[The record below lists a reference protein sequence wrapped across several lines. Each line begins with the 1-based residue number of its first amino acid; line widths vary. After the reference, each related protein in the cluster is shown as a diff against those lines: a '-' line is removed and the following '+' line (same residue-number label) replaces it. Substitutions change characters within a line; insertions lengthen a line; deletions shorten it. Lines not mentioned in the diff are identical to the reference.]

1 MAINFYNA
9 HLRHIDTTAFTY
21 TDSAGESR
29 SLRSSSWSIL
39 RLLALEVRS
48 KDPHG
53 FRFLPSHRQLATES
67 GMSWATVRRSV
78 TELVEAGLIDVKK
91 STKRLRIFR
100 IVWSNCARIPKQNE
114 PRDDQGDHP
123 SADGMITVITDDDQG
138 DHPPDE
144 GMITVI
150 MDDDHSDHDGCSQ
163 RAPLKERQ
171 VHHPHPQASSASPT
185 DVTGGGLGIKERQ
198 VHHPHPQASSASP
211 TDVTGGGLG
220 SVLSEEKDH
229 ERQVLFDIEIVEGW
243 NRIAEADDRLASVS
257 HLTGATRS
265 QVRHQLGRFEQPLK
279 RLEAALLPLADW
291 VKGPLRLERLCA
303 SSAAFDKA
311 MRGDYREKAPEA
323 ATEPARAILDDL
335 RERHRG
341 ADPSGGIPLTPDQLK
356 F

>member
-9 HLRHIDTTAFTY
+9 HLRHIDTKAFTY

-29 SLRSSSWSIL
+29 NLRGASWSIL

-123 SADGMITVITDDDQG
+123 SADGMITVIMDDDQG

-163 RAPLKERQ
+163 RAPLTERQ

-185 DVTGGGLGIKERQ
+185 DVRGGGLE
-198 VHHPHPQASSASP
+198 
-211 TDVTGGGLG
+211 
-220 SVLSEEKDH
+220 SVLSGEKDH
-229 ERQVLFDIEIVEGW
+229 ERRALFDIEIVEGW
-243 NRIAEADDRLASVS
+243 NRIAEADDRLAAVS

-265 QVRHQLGRFEQPLK
+265 QVRHQLGRFEQPLE

-311 MRGDYREKAPEA
+311 MRGDYREKATEA
-323 ATEPARAILDDL
+323 VTEPARAVLDDL

-341 ADPSGGIPLTPDQLK
+341 ADPSGGIPLTPDQLD

>member
-9 HLRHIDTTAFTY
+9 HLRHIDTTAFQY
-21 TDSAGESR
+21 QDSAGERR

-163 RAPLKERQ
+163 RAPLTVRQ
-171 VHHPHPQASSASPT
+171 VHHPHPQAS
-185 DVTGGGLGIKERQ
+185 L
-198 VHHPHPQASSASP
+198 ASP

-229 ERQVLFDIEIVEGW
+229 ERRPLFDIEIVEGW
-243 NRIAEADDRLASVS
+243 NRIAEADDRLAAVS

-265 QVRHQLGRFEQPLK
+265 QVRHQLGRFEQPLE

-291 VKGPLRLERLCA
+291 VKGPLRLERLCV

-311 MRGDYREKAPEA
+311 MRGDYREKATEA
-323 ATEPARAILDDL
+323 VTEPARAVLDDL

-341 ADPSGGIPLTPDQLK
+341 ADPSGGQPLSPDALG

>member
-29 SLRSSSWSIL
+29 NLRGSSWSIL

-48 KDPHG
+48 NDPHG
-53 FRFLPSHRQLATES
+53 FRFLPSHRQLETES
-67 GMSWATVRRSV
+67 GMSFTTVRRSV
-78 TELVEAGLIDVKK
+78 TELVEAGLIDVKN

-123 SADGMITVITDDDQG
+123 SADGMITVIMDDDQG

-163 RAPLKERQ
+163 RAPLTERQ

-185 DVTGGGLGIKERQ
+185 DVRGGGLE
-198 VHHPHPQASSASP
+198 
-211 TDVTGGGLG
+211 

-229 ERQVLFDIEIVEGW
+229 ERRALFDIEIVEGW
-243 NRIAEADDRLASVS
+243 NRIAEADDRLAAVS

-265 QVRHQLGRFEQPLK
+265 QVRHQLGRFEQPLE

-311 MRGDYREKAPEA
+311 MRGDYREKATEA
-323 ATEPARAILDDL
+323 VTEPARAVLDDL

-341 ADPSGGIPLTPDQLK
+341 ADPSGGIPLTPDQLD

>member
-29 SLRSSSWSIL
+29 NLRGASWSIL

-123 SADGMITVITDDDQG
+123 SADGMITVIMDDDQG

-163 RAPLKERQ
+163 RAPLTERQ

-185 DVTGGGLGIKERQ
+185 DVRGGGLE
-198 VHHPHPQASSASP
+198 
-211 TDVTGGGLG
+211 
-220 SVLSEEKDH
+220 SVLSGEKDH
-229 ERQVLFDIEIVEGW
+229 ERRALFDIEIVEGW
-243 NRIAEADDRLASVS
+243 NRIAEADDRLAAVS

-265 QVRHQLGRFEQPLK
+265 QVRHQLGRFEQPLE

-311 MRGDYREKAPEA
+311 MRGDYREKATEA
-323 ATEPARAILDDL
+323 VTEPARAVLDDL

-341 ADPSGGIPLTPDQLK
+341 ADPSGGIPLTPDQLD

>member
-29 SLRSSSWSIL
+29 NLRGASWSIL

-123 SADGMITVITDDDQG
+123 SADGMITVIMDN
-138 DHPPDE
+138 DH
-144 GMITVI
+144 G
-150 MDDDHSDHDGCSQ
+150 DHDGCSQ
-163 RAPLKERQ
+163 RSPLTVRQ

-185 DVTGGGLGIKERQ
+185 DVRGGGLE
-198 VHHPHPQASSASP
+198 
-211 TDVTGGGLG
+211 

-229 ERQVLFDIEIVEGW
+229 ERRALVDIEIVEGW
-243 NRIAEADDRLASVS
+243 NRIAEADDRLAAVS

-265 QVRHQLGRFEQPLK
+265 QVRHQLGRFEQPLE
-279 RLEAALLPLADW
+279 RLAAALLPLAKW

-311 MRGDYREKAPEA
+311 MRGDYREKATETV
-323 ATEPARAILDDL
+323 TEPARAVLDDL
-335 RERHRG
+335 RERYRG
-341 ADPSGGIPLTPDQLK
+341 VDPSGGIPLTPDQ
-356 F
+356 FDF

>member
-9 HLRHIDTTAFTY
+9 HLRHIDTTAFQY
-21 TDSAGESR
+21 QDSAGERR

-163 RAPLKERQ
+163 RAPLTVRQ
-171 VHHPHPQASSASPT
+171 VHHPHPQASLASPT
-185 DVTGGGLGIKERQ
+185 DVR
-198 VHHPHPQASSASP
+198 
-211 TDVTGGGLG
+211 GGGLG
-220 SVLSEEKDH
+220 SVLSEEKDD
-229 ERQVLFDIEIVEGW
+229 ERRPLFDIEIVEGW
-243 NRIAEADDRLASVS
+243 NRIAEADDRLAAVS
-257 HLTGATRS
+257 NLTGATRS
-265 QVRHQLGRFEQPLK
+265 QVRYQLGRYEQPLD

-311 MRGDYREKAPEA
+311 IRGDYREKATEA
-323 ATEPARAILDDL
+323 VTEPARAVLDDL

-341 ADPSGGIPLTPDQLK
+341 ADPSGGQPLSPDALE

>member
-29 SLRSSSWSIL
+29 NLRGASWSIL

-123 SADGMITVITDDDQG
+123 SADGMITVIMDDDQG

-163 RAPLKERQ
+163 RAPLTVRQ

-185 DVTGGGLGIKERQ
+185 DVRGGGLE
-198 VHHPHPQASSASP
+198 
-211 TDVTGGGLG
+211 

-229 ERQVLFDIEIVEGW
+229 ERRPLFDIEIVEGW
-243 NRIAEADDRLASVS
+243 NRIAEADDRLAAVS

-265 QVRHQLGRFEQPLK
+265 QVRHQLGRFEQPLE

-311 MRGDYREKAPEA
+311 MRGDYREKATEA
-323 ATEPARAILDDL
+323 VTEPARAVLDDL

-341 ADPSGGIPLTPDQLK
+341 ADPSGGIPLTPDQLD

>member
-29 SLRSSSWSIL
+29 NLRGASWSIL

-123 SADGMITVITDDDQG
+123 SADGMITVIMDDDQG

-163 RAPLKERQ
+163 RAPLTVRQ

-185 DVTGGGLGIKERQ
+185 DVRGGGLE
-198 VHHPHPQASSASP
+198 
-211 TDVTGGGLG
+211 

-229 ERQVLFDIEIVEGW
+229 ERRPLFDIEIVEAW
-243 NRIAEADDRLASVS
+243 NRIAEADDRLAAVS

-265 QVRHQLGRFEQPLK
+265 QVRHQLGRFEQPLE

-311 MRGDYREKAPEA
+311 MRGDYREKATEA
-323 ATEPARAILDDL
+323 VTEPARAVLDDL

-341 ADPSGGIPLTPDQLK
+341 ADPSGGIPLTPDQLD

>member
-1 MAINFYNA
+1 MAISFYNA
-9 HLRHIDTTAFTY
+9 HLRHIDTTAFQY
-21 TDSAGESR
+21 QDSAGERR
-29 SLRSSSWSIL
+29 SLRSSSWAIL

-114 PRDDQGDHP
+114 PRDDHSDHP
-123 SADGMITVITDDDQG
+123 SADGMITVIMDDDQG

-185 DVTGGGLGIKERQ
+185 DVR
-198 VHHPHPQASSASP
+198 
-211 TDVTGGGLG
+211 GGGLG
-220 SVLSEEKDH
+220 SVLSEEKDD
-229 ERQVLFDIEIVEGW
+229 ERRPLFDIEIVEGW
-243 NRIAEADDRLASVS
+243 NRIAEADDRLAAVS
-257 HLTGATRS
+257 NLTGATRS
-265 QVRHQLGRFEQPLK
+265 QVRYQLGRYEQPLD

-311 MRGDYREKAPEA
+311 MRGDYREKATEA
-323 ATEPARAILDDL
+323 ATEPGRAILDDL

-341 ADPSGGIPLTPDQLK
+341 ADPSGGIPLRPDQLK

>member
-9 HLRHIDTTAFTY
+9 HLRHIDTKAFTY

-29 SLRSSSWSIL
+29 NLRGASWSIL

-48 KDPHG
+48 NDPHG
-53 FRFLPSHRQLATES
+53 FRFLPSHRQLETES
-67 GMSWATVRRSV
+67 GMSLATVRRSV
-78 TELVEAGLIDVKK
+78 TELVQAGLIDVKK

-123 SADGMITVITDDDQG
+123 SADGMITVIMDDDQG

-163 RAPLKERQ
+163 RAPLTVRQ

-185 DVTGGGLGIKERQ
+185 DVRGGGLE
-198 VHHPHPQASSASP
+198 
-211 TDVTGGGLG
+211 

-229 ERQVLFDIEIVEGW
+229 ERRALFDIEIVEGW
-243 NRIAEADDRLASVS
+243 NRIAEADDRLAAVS

-265 QVRHQLGRFEQPLK
+265 QVRHQLGRFEQPLE

-311 MRGDYREKAPEA
+311 MRGDYREKATKTV
-323 ATEPARAILDDL
+323 TEPARAVLDDL

-341 ADPSGGIPLTPDQLK
+341 ADPSGGIPLTPDQLD

>member
-29 SLRSSSWSIL
+29 NLRGASWSIL

-123 SADGMITVITDDDQG
+123 SADGMITVI
-138 DHPPDE
+138 
-144 GMITVI
+144 

-163 RAPLKERQ
+163 RAPLTVRQ

-185 DVTGGGLGIKERQ
+185 DVRGGGLE
-198 VHHPHPQASSASP
+198 
-211 TDVTGGGLG
+211 
-220 SVLSEEKDH
+220 SVLSGEKDH
-229 ERQVLFDIEIVEGW
+229 ERRALFDIEIVEGW
-243 NRIAEADDRLASVS
+243 NRIAEADDRLAAVS

-265 QVRHQLGRFEQPLK
+265 QVRHQLGRFEQPLE

-311 MRGDYREKAPEA
+311 MRGDYREKATEA
-323 ATEPARAILDDL
+323 VTEPARAVLDDL

-341 ADPSGGIPLTPDQLK
+341 ADPSGGIPLTPDQLD

>member
-9 HLRHIDTTAFTY
+9 HLRHIDTNAFTY

-29 SLRSSSWSIL
+29 NLRGASWSIL

-114 PRDDQGDHP
+114 PRDAQGEHP
-123 SADGMITVITDDDQG
+123 SADGMRTVRRDDAQG
-138 DHPPDE
+138 EQD
-144 GMITVI
+144 V
-150 MDDDHSDHDGCSQ
+150 CAQ
-163 RAPLKERQ
+163 CAPLTVRQ

-185 DVTGGGLGIKERQ
+185 DVRGGGLE
-198 VHHPHPQASSASP
+198 
-211 TDVTGGGLG
+211 

-229 ERQVLFDIEIVEGW
+229 ERRPLFDIEIVEGW
-243 NRIAEADDRLASVS
+243 NRIAEADDRLAAVS

-265 QVRHQLGRFEQPLK
+265 QVRHQLSRFEQPLE

-311 MRGDYREKAPEA
+311 MRGDYREKATEA
-323 ATEPARAILDDL
+323 VTEPARAVLDDL

-341 ADPSGGIPLTPDQLK
+341 ADPSGGIPLTPDQLD